1 MSKADAIRQRAE
13 TKRDT
18 ERFEADHPAVRAAK
32 RYCERTGA
40 SWHIGVGGRCEL
52 GKRAIKQWVYE
63 AWQQVA
69 SAWET
74 PRGKSLMLGV
84 PVAALLLL
92 GLLISAEAVLTGLG
106 VIFTIAAM
114 VFSVGIGV
122 ALGSGEYSWS
132 DIKPDWQAAST
143 AEKALI
149 VFLGLAA
156 VAGSPLGVVAYV
168 VALSVQVRAVR
179 IAVKSILVVALAS
192 AVGMLLYVLYL
203 AVMQDPW
210 GSLVVALWIVGI
222 IGVVFGSV
230 WLIQILRDTRA
241 EKRREA
247 VSAARVNAEM
257 LQAAYERVKP
267 FLETMYQKVFDGIPE
282 KDVIDYDTWVSQM
295 ESWLADSGLAWVDL
309 LQYESDRHELWDKFD
324 HTSYYSDFR
333 PRWSSYPY
341 GDFIDDLHDWQRAQ
355 LSARKHRWVRTR
367 QVGAF
372 IGATLFLVKTKFC
385 PNVDLPD
392 WDKVDAGSA
401 S

>member
-1 MSKADAIRQRAE
+1 MSKADDIREHAE
-13 TKRDT
+13 KKRDT
-18 ERFEADHPAVRAAK
+18 ERFAADHPAVRAAK

-40 SWHIGVGGRCEL
+40 GWRIGVGGRCEL

-69 SAWET
+69 NAWST
-74 PRGKSLMLGV
+74 PRGKLLMLGV

-106 VIFTIAAM
+106 VTFVIVAAL
-114 VFSVGIGV
+114 VSITLGV

-168 VALSVQVRAVR
+168 VALSVQMRAVR
-179 IAVKSILVVALAS
+179 IAVKSILVVALACV
-192 AVGMLLYVLYL
+192 VGMLLYVLYL
-203 AVMQDPW
+203 AVIQDLW

-222 IGVVFGSV
+222 ICVIFGGAR
-230 WLIQILRDTRA
+230 LIQSLRDTRA
-241 EKRREA
+241 AKRREA
-247 VSAARVNAEM
+247 MRAARADAEA
-257 LQAAYERVKP
+257 LQMAYERLKP
-267 FLETMYQKVFDGIPE
+267 FLKTTYQNIFDGLPE
-282 KDVIDYDTWVSQM
+282 RNVTDYDTWVCQV
-295 ESWLADSGLAWVDL
+295 EIWLAMSGLAWVDL
-309 LQYESDRHELWDKFD
+309 LQYESDRHELWRKFD
-324 HTSYYSDFR
+324 ISGYYSVIV
-333 PRWSSYPY
+333 PLTSLY
-341 GDFIDDLHDWQRAQ
+341 GYGEFIDDLHKWQRTQ
-355 LSARKHRWVRTR
+355 LPLGKQRWVRTR